1 MKLIP
6 HALTPGVRRTVFGV
20 GFRWVAGE
28 APKRIPSLYPRAL
41 LPEAGPKA
49 ISERTSYLQV

>member
-6 HALTPGVRRTVFGV
+6 HTLTPGVQHTVFGV
-20 GFRWVAGE
+20 GFRRVAGK
-28 APKRIPSLYPRAL
+28 APERIPSLYPRVL
-41 LPEAGPKA
+41 RPEAGPKA

>member
-6 HALTPGVRRTVFGV
+6 HTLTPEVNNTVFGV
-20 GFRWVAGE
+20 GFRRVAGK
-28 APKRIPSLYPRAL
+28 APERIPSLYPRITRL
-41 LPEAGPKA
+41 EAGPKA